1 MYLRKI
7 IKESLDDFDWIRDS
21 DPIEVINL
29 NDEWHVSTI
38 KEGDKLEITGKADGI
53 EFYNE
58 PCEVVCV
65 GSCSEHPYSS
75 SVKWN
80 AWGSQTLVSFER
92 EFYSEEMDETT
103 HCGPNNT
110 AKKCNCREV
119 YIGTCWWIAIPNM
132 EEVVRINVGEMNE
145 SKGDWDFVDTETPL
159 HGVKFTIKYGP
170 LIDGN
175 VYTIEDYNDPRYVT
189 VSWVDENGTFS
200 TNYRRHIV
208 DSLFSDGTWALYD
221 DNDQLN
227 ESKDDFDWVRGEVT
241 FDINTILDKRMYY
254 RFNNLDQLEEKYN
267 NSPFDYNRG
276 DIELGDIRWDNGW
289 SITEIDG
296 EKCTLTLG
304 GGGDTTYD
312 VDEVEQ
318 YVNLGIWVLLDENGN
333 VLNDFENKNITESEY
348 YLNKVVSKLS
358 LLKEDGKTEPDM
370 EWDFTEIKQDIDKSK
385 QWVKTA
391 EDVKQYLKLLIQKI
405 KDLPRETKVK
415 ILKYVFMSF
424 IGLVG
429 FKTLNVIT
437 KEVSPEKIEISLSQ
451 ETKQEPIKTVKI
463 RKSSDELF
471 NHLKW
476 EEGSIREKGKP
487 VLTAYDLGDGAYT
500 IGYGHAVFKD
510 PSRGDNG
517 GKYDFLPKYNKIIP
531 GKTKITPKQAEILLM
546 DDIKIA
552 EDGLNRILN
561 DWSKKGINPEINQSM
576 YDAMVSMIFNMG
588 IQNFRTSEFI
598 QMVKRG
604 DIEAASQEIKN
615 ISSHMFN
622 KYPGLKT
629 RREKESELFTS

>member
-1 MYLRKI
+1 MNLRKI
-7 IKESLDDFDWIRDS
+7 IKE
-21 DPIEVINL
+21 EVI
-29 NDEWHVSTI
+29 
-38 KEGDKLEITGKADGI
+38 
-53 EFYNE
+53 
-58 PCEVVCV
+58 
-65 GSCSEHPYSS
+65 
-75 SVKWN
+75 
-80 AWGSQTLVSFER
+80 
-92 EFYSEEMDETT
+92 
-103 HCGPNNT
+103 
-110 AKKCNCREV
+110 
-119 YIGTCWWIAIPNM
+119 
-132 EEVVRINVGEMNE
+132 RIHGGEMNE

-175 VYTIEDYNDPRYVT
+175 VYTIEDYDDPRYVT
-189 VSWVDENGTFS
+189 VSWVDKNGTFS
-200 TNYRRHIV
+200 TNYRRDIV
-208 DSLFSDGTWALYD
+208 DSFFSDGTWALYD

-254 RFNNLDQLEEKYN
+254 RFNNSFQLEEKYN
-267 NSPFDYNRG
+267 ASIFDFNRG
-276 DIELGDIRWDNGW
+276 DVELGDIRWGTGW

-296 EKCTLTLG
+296 EKCTLTLDG
-304 GGGDTTYD
+304 SGDTTYD

-429 FKTLNVIT
+429 FKTLNAIT

-561 DWSKKGINPEINQSM
+561 DWSKKGINPEINQNM
-576 YDAMVSMIFNMG
+576 YDAMV
-588 IQNFRTSEFI
+588 
-598 QMVKRG
+598 
-604 DIEAASQEIKN
+604 
-615 ISSHMFN
+615 
-622 KYPGLKT
+622 
-629 RREKESELFTS
+629 